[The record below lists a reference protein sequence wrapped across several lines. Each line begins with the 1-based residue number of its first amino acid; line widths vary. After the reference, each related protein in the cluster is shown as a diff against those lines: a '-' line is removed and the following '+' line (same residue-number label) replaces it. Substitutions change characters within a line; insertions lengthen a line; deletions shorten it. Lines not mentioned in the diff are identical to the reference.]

1 MTTIATR
8 HFIDATPSDPRR
20 AKPKEGWHIAP
31 GQLPAMPDL
40 PPFADARAAIET
52 LDDLRRRAGAAHV
65 AAQGADAAF
74 RDAQR
79 ADSRALADALREGAK
94 DPGPTHKRE
103 AEARIA
109 EATRQ
114 RDALRL
120 AVADAQRDLERV
132 LDAQA
137 PAMLAALDEMLD
149 EDRAAA
155 RQALEGY
162 VAARA
167 TLDARLVLRRFLKGQ
182 KGTRGLDVIAR
193 RGMSADSV
201 LDMLR
206 AELEEPQAPPD
217 DPRVVAML
225 GDDGE
230 ERPSERVAAA
240 GF

>member
-1 MTTIATR
+1 MTTTVPR
-8 HFIDATPSDPRR
+8 RFIDATPSDPGR
-20 AKPKEGWHIAP
+20 AAPTEGWRIAP
-31 GQLPAMPDL
+31 GQLPTLPDL
-40 PPFADARAAIET
+40 PPFAEARAAIET
-52 LDDLRRRAGAAHV
+52 LNDLRRRAGAAHV
-65 AAQGADAAF
+65 AAQGADAAL

-79 ADSRALADALREGAK
+79 ADSRSLADALREGRK

-109 EATRQ
+109 EATRH

-120 AVADAQRDLERV
+120 AVADAQRELERV

-155 RQALEGY
+155 LQALEGY
-162 VAARA
+162 VAARG
-167 TLDARLVLRRFLKGQ
+167 TLDARLALRRFLRGQ

-206 AELEEPQAPPD
+206 AELEQPEAAPD

-225 GDDGE
+225 ADDGE
-230 ERPSERVAAA
+230 ERPSERVASA